1 MRLPQTSRTTIR
13 RISLTPLIDI
23 VFILLLF
30 FILESNFLQFGE
42 LVFNTPERDDSGN
55 SPLQVMELQVF
66 ADGRIWL
73 EGRSLQA
80 SSLDEY
86 LEQKKYESATPVFVR
101 AHDDLPLQVLV
112 RIVDIL
118 QGHALTNLQVL
129 ALEE

>member
-1 MRLPQTSRTTIR
+1 MRLPQTSRSTVR

-42 LVFNTPERDDSGN
+42 LVFNTPTEEDTGS
-55 SPLQVMELQVF
+55 SPLPVMELQVF

-80 SSLDEY
+80 SSLDTY
-86 LEQKKYESATPVFVR
+86 LAEKNFESTTPVFVR
-101 AHDDLPLQVLV
+101 VHDELPLQQLV
-112 RIVDIL
+112 RVVDVL